1 MRNERKHKRI
11 FRLFAIYCL
20 SIITITGIS
29 LPARASLFGVSEQ
42 QEIEAGK
49 QAQKEAYK
57 QYGQPLPPDNPM
69 ARRVQIIGKR
79 FAALSSRKNIPY
91 SYQVLKNDKV
101 LNAFAAPGGP
111 VFVTTKLMETVSNDA
126 ELAFVLGHETAHI
139 DQKHIVNAVEKQQK
153 VALGV
158 GVLGSIFGYGDS
170 NTYQAISSL
179 AFNVWS
185 KGFSRDQ
192 ESEADSYGIRWMSQL
207 GFNPEAAISMFK
219 KLGGSEGGIGKYLSD
234 HPGNESRQ
242 TSAAKEIK
250 NENLEEVARKAGG
263 PSYNA
268 YGLPAFRGVSKNFSK
283 DIYGVSS
290 SNISTKSA
298 PPIIAVQ
305 NGNYKVVLA
314 AVRNFAE
321 WADAKIQVK
330 GDETIIKRGNNS
342 ISLRL
347 NSTRAM
353 VNGHNIN
360 LSVPAQIYDNSL
372 YAPVGDLADGFGGQ
386 ANWDEQR
393 HGVQITVGDKSTF
406 WALQDWG

>member
-1 MRNERKHKRI
+1 MN
-11 FRLFAIYCL
+11 
-20 SIITITGIS
+20 
-29 LPARASLFGVSEQ
+29 
-42 QEIEAGK
+42 
-49 QAQKEAYK
+49 
-57 QYGQPLPPDNPM
+57 
-69 ARRVQIIGKR
+69 
-79 FAALSSRKNIPY
+79 
-91 SYQVLKNDKV
+91 
-101 LNAFAAPGGP
+101 
-111 VFVTTKLMETVSNDA
+111 TVSNDA

-158 GVLGSIFGYGDS
+158 GILGSIFGYGDS
-170 NTYQAISSL
+170 NTYQAISGL

-242 TSAAKEIK
+242 ASAAKEIK
-250 NENLEEVARKAGG
+250 SENLEEVARKAGG

-283 DIYGVSS
+283 DIYGASS
-290 SNISTKSA
+290 SNISNELA
-298 PPIIAVQ
+298 PPIIAIQ

-321 WADAKIQVK
+321 WADANIQMK
-330 GDETIIKRGNNS
+330 DDETIIVRGNNS
-342 ISLRL
+342 IRLQL
-347 NSTRAM
+347 NSTRAII
-353 VNGHNIN
+353 NGRNGN
-360 LSVPAQIYDNSL
+360 LSVPAQIYQGSL
-372 YAPVGDLADGFGGQ
+372 YAPIGDLADGVGGQ
-386 ANWDEQR
+386 VTWDAQR
-393 HGVQITVGDKSTF
+393 HGVQVTVGDKSTF
-406 WALQDWG
+406 WALSNW

>member
-1 MRNERKHKRI
+1 MERKRH
-11 FRLFAIYCL
+11 FRLFIIWCL
-20 SIITITGIS
+20 STIAVAGVSI
-29 LPARASLFGVSEQ
+29 PARAALFGVSEK

-49 QAQKEAYK
+49 QVEKEAYK
-57 QYGQPLPPDNPM
+57 QYGQPLPANNPM
-69 ARRVQIIGKR
+69 ARRVRIIGMR
-79 FAALSSRKNIPY
+79 FAALSSRKDIPY

-111 VFVTTKLMETVSNDA
+111 VFVTTKLMNTVSNDA

-158 GVLGSIFGYGDS
+158 GILGSIFGYGDS
-170 NTYQAISSL
+170 NTYQAISGL

-242 TSAAKEIK
+242 TSAAREIK

-283 DIYGVSS
+283 DIYGASS
-290 SNISTKSA
+290 SNISNESA
-298 PPIIAVQ
+298 PPIIAIQ

-321 WADAKIQVK
+321 WADANIQMK
-330 GDETIIKRGNNS
+330 DDETIIVRGNNS
-342 ISLRL
+342 IRLQL
-347 NSTRAM
+347 NSTRAII
-353 VNGHNIN
+353 NGRDGN
-360 LSVPAQIYDNSL
+360 LSVPAQIYQGSL
-372 YAPVGDLADGFGGQ
+372 YAPIGDLADGVGGQ
-386 ANWDEQR
+386 VTWDAQR
-393 HGVQITVGDKSTF
+393 HGVQVTVGDKSTF
-406 WALQDWG
+406 WALSNW

>member
-1 MRNERKHKRI
+1 MKNERGNKRI
-11 FRLFAIYCL
+11 FRLFAICCVSL
-20 SIITITGIS
+20 MTIAGMN

-49 QAQKEAYK
+49 QVQKEAYK

-69 ARRVQIIGKR
+69 SRRVQIIGKR

-111 VFVTTKLMETVSNDA
+111 VFVTTKLMNTVANDA

-153 VALGV
+153 VAVGV
-158 GVLGSIFGYGDS
+158 GILGSIFGYGGS
-170 NTYQAISSL
+170 NTYQAISGL

-207 GFNPEAAISMFK
+207 GFDPHAAITMFG

-234 HPGNESRQ
+234 HPQNDARVK
-242 TSAAKEIK
+242 SAEKEIK
-250 NENLEEVARKAGG
+250 AENLEEVAQKAGG

-283 DIYGVSS
+283 DIYGASS
-290 SNISTKSA
+290 SNISSESA
-298 PPIIAVQ
+298 PPIIAVP
-305 NGNYKVVLA
+305 NGSYKVVLA
-314 AVRNFAE
+314 AVHNFAE
-321 WADAKIQVK
+321 WANADIQVE
-330 GDETIIKRGNNS
+330 GGETIIKRGNNS
-342 ISLRL
+342 IRLQL
-347 NSTRAM
+347 NSTRAII
-353 VNGHNIN
+353 NERDAN
-360 LSVPAQIYDNSL
+360 LSVPAQIYNGSL
-372 YAPVGDLADGFGGQ
+372 YAPVGDLADGIGGQ
-386 ANWDEQR
+386 ATWDAQR
-393 HGVQITVGDKSTF
+393 HGVNVTVGDKSTF
-406 WALQDWG
+406 WALDNW